1 MTKKELSTYKKIP
14 DNQIQDFL
22 AFKRRGSKV
31 PSKKGRGS
39 YNRHRFKEEIKN
51 EDSSQ

>member
-1 MTKKELSTYKKIP
+1 MTNKKEISAYKKIS

-31 PSKKGRGS
+31 PSKKGKGS
-39 YNRHRFKEEIKN
+39 YNRQKFKREEKEE
-51 EDSSQ
+51 E